1 MKDAFNEDGKLI
13 LTMKPSVK
21 EGNTWNSYDVNVAAV
36 KPSVSDTKTY
46 VTTVLSGSTKTNYTP
61 IHPQLGA
68 NSYLDASVL
77 LKKNAENVVNIY
89 FTSNDEDKSSEGKPN
104 AQTEYHK

>member
-1 MKDAFNEDGKLI
+1 M
-13 LTMKPSVK
+13 
-21 EGNTWNSYDVNVAAV
+21 
-36 KPSVSDTKTY
+36 
-46 VTTVLSGSTKTNYTP
+46 TTVLSGSTKTNYTP

-104 AQTEYHK
+104 AQTEYHKYLTVDPATGDGLRVVAYNAGIPMDRFWF